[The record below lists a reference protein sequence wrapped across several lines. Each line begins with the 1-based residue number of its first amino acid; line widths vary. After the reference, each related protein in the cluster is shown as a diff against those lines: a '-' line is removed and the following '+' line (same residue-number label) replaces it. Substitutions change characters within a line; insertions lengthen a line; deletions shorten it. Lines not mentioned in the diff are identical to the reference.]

1 MKKKPKDPGLIY
13 LEEIGFKRSRGKY
26 GLNRR
31 FNEVFGPSRGEQL
44 YKTFLKFEGRSP
56 EFYDFKNSDP
66 DISKCFS
73 EAYDG
78 DIFRSACN
86 YIASHGEYFGKTI
99 LEVGCDTGYMTGFL
113 AKSFPNSKIVS
124 IDRNEA
130 AIKLAKSRIDSM
142 NIKNVQFLNCSL
154 EDITDEYDTVF
165 CMRTIQENRD
175 KSVHAYEGEVITFQF
190 DQCARLTAPYT
201 KQLLSRLKSHGYLCV
216 FERVGHDPLMCGWL
230 LCLNNNECGLISSSY
245 SEYICEEAG
254 GSNTF
259 QAFVSEKGSLV
270 PEKEI
275 IDLWYK
281 AIGVNPTGKAQ
292 LSGWNALVYLL
303 NNAGP
308 LIHGIRVLG
317 DEDLTVGRFALFH
330 DNDDESLLYLL
341 WAAGED
347 ISLLSYNISLQ
358 DDLLS
363 QIQNA
368 KTANLQAGLKVVS
381 IDPDDEILEGN
392 Y

>member
-13 LEEIGFKRSRGKY
+13 LEEIGFKRSRGKH

-31 FNEVFGPSRGEQL
+31 FIEVFGAARTEQI
-44 YKTFLKFEGRSP
+44 YKTIEKITDGSP

-66 DISKCFS
+66 DISRCFS

-78 DIFRSACN
+78 DIIRSACN
-86 YIASHGEYFGKTI
+86 YIASHKEYFGKTI
-99 LEVGCDTGYMTGFL
+99 LEVGCDNGYMTGFL
-113 AKSFPNSKIVS
+113 AKTFPESKIVS
-124 IDRNEA
+124 IDRNKS
-130 AIKLAKSRIDSM
+130 AIDLARSRINAM
-142 NIKNVQFLNCSL
+142 NIENVELINCTL
-154 EDITDEYDTVF
+154 GDVTEEYDTVF
-165 CMRTIQENRD
+165 CMRTLQENIDHSR
-175 KSVHAYEGEVITFQF
+175 HPYGGEVISYQF
-190 DQCARLTAPYT
+190 DQYATLTAPYT
-201 KQLLSRLKSHGYLCV
+201 KQLLSRLKASGHLCV

-230 LCLNNNECGLISSSY
+230 LCLNDNACGLISQSY
-245 SEYICEEAG
+245 CEYKCEETDDI
-254 GSNTF
+254 NTF
-259 QAFVSEKGSLV
+259 QAFVSRKGSRISEQDLYN
-270 PEKEI
+270 
-275 IDLWYK
+275 LWYD
-281 AIGVNPTGKAQ
+281 AIGVSPTGKQQ
-292 LSGWNALVYLL
+292 LTSWNALVYLL

-330 DNDDESLLYLL
+330 DNEDESILYLL
-341 WAAGED
+341 WAVGED
-347 ISLLSYNISLQ
+347 ISVLSYNISLQ